1 MSNHMHDPDAPM
13 RKQTPEE
20 FIPLGAED
28 QALDLVTLT
37 KRSIRGRVPLTLG
50 LALGLG
56 LLFAVVGYT
65 RKGVEFQSR
74 VTVFV
79 RENLTSPTGEQ
90 LDFDGGGRF
99 TDYVERKSVDFT
111 SNDVL
116 LLAADN
122 PELQALGWP
131 NADQGASKIKESISV
146 EFKKNKSFF
155 TVTSKTEDPRTAR
168 TALVATLDAFMKQEE
183 AKNSI
188 AREEN
193 EINGLVRELEG
204 QIASIKQSVQIAT
217 ENYGSSDLTARV
229 KEAETEISNLQRE
242 LDELRLNIELRKS
255 QTENTI
261 DNRVNPSALPA
272 EDLADNDPQLK
283 QMLAQRSE
291 LIARIDNLIET
302 KGSRYPEVAVLRD
315 QKEILDRMI
324 ESRAEVARRAVSQG
338 QASVDPGKLNLASL
352 LEQQVL
358 RQQYKSMREEQL
370 RDLRAAQDKI
380 ARDVEDLARLE
391 SQRSEL
397 VKYRADLRLNQ
408 RRRQEGRIEIV
419 SPPSAAAKAP
429 DRRPILAA
437 MGFFAGTFMG
447 VAGVV
452 ALGSV
457 RREFRYVDDLETI
470 RSLPPLL
477 GTLPELERHD
487 PENERIAAVS
497 VHNLRNTLQS
507 IQGYGDNTSV
517 VIACTSAEPGD
528 GKTTL
533 IQSLGASYALTG
545 LRTIL
550 VDMDLVGGG
559 LTARLGLTGRR
570 GVADLLTGLEPT
582 KCIKHTQTDKLYAM
596 PIGDSSKCRP
606 EQLASRP
613 IQQVIDW
620 LRERFDV
627 ILMDTGPV
635 LGSLEAGIVTASAD
649 QVLLVVARG
658 QADNVVQAAVSRL
671 ERLGVRS
678 TGLVFNR
685 ADPEDLRRSLSA
697 ASVGAPSMHQIP
709 RKQGERSLDLDR
721 SIVGSIPPPKSER
734 IGSLDT
740 AEDETGT

>member
-1 MSNHMHDPDAPM
+1 MHDPDAPM
-13 RKQTPEE
+13 RKATPEE

-28 QALDLVTLT
+28 QALDLVTLA

-50 LALGLG
+50 ISIGLG
-56 LLFAVVGYT
+56 LLLAAIGYT
-65 RKGVEFQSR
+65 SKGLEYESR
-74 VTVFV
+74 VTVYV
-79 RENLTSPTGEQ
+79 RENLESVTGAEMN
-90 LDFDGGGRF
+90 LDGGGRF
-99 TDYVERKSVDFT
+99 SDYVERKSLEFE
-111 SNDVL
+111 SSEVL

-122 PELQALGWP
+122 PSLQSAGWP
-131 NADQGASKIKESISV
+131 SAERGASKLREVISID
-146 EFKKNKSFF
+146 FKKNKSYF
-155 TVTSKTEDPRTAR
+155 TAKSTTTEPKTAR
-168 TALVATLDAFMKQEE
+168 EALAATLDAFLKQEE

-188 AREEN
+188 AKQEAELNKLIRDHETNIQSLRSAIQLATEQYGTTDLSLLIKGLEEDR
-193 EINGLVRELEG
+193 G
-204 QIASIKQSVQIAT
+204 SVQKEIEDLQIEIA
-217 ENYGSSDLTARV
+217 
-229 KEAETEISNLQRE
+229 QRE
-242 LDELRLNIELRKS
+242 SQTPAERPETVDPSQLRPEQMAEQDTELAAYLRKRD
-255 QTENTI
+255 QVRAEIEFLIDTE
-261 DNRVNPSALPA
+261 
-272 EDLADNDPQLK
+272 
-283 QMLAQRSE
+283 
-291 LIARIDNLIET
+291 
-302 KGSRYPEVAVLRD
+302 GSRYPQVAVKR
-315 QKEILDRMI
+315 KEEEILDRQI
-324 ESRAEVARRAVSQG
+324 KARAEVVRLQIQQG
-338 QASVDPGKLNLASL
+338 EKTVDPRALTLQGLYDTLAVKLQQRAKRDERLKELRSVNENISKDQSSL
-352 LEQQVL
+352 ERLTRTRNE
-358 RQQYKSMREEQL
+358 
-370 RDLRAAQDKI
+370 
-380 ARDVEDLARLE
+380 LE
-391 SQRSEL
+391 SRREN
-397 VKYRADLRLNQ
+397 LRLNQ
-408 RRRQEGRIEIV
+408 TRRQEGRIEVV
-419 SPPSAAAKAP
+419 SPPSASAQAP
-429 DRRPILAA
+429 DKRPMLAGL
-437 MGFFAGTFMG
+437 GFIAGGFMG

-452 ALGSV
+452 AFGSL
-457 RREFRYVDDLETI
+457 RREFRYVDDLESI

-477 GTLPELERHD
+477 GTLPELEKHD

-550 VDMDLVGGG
+550 VDMDMVGGG
-559 LTARLGLTGRR
+559 LSARLGLTGRR

-596 PIGDSSKCRP
+596 PIGDTSKCRP

-697 ASVGAPSMHQIP
+697 ASVGAPSMHQMP
-709 RKQGERSLDLDR
+709 RRQGERSLDMDR
-721 SIVGSIPPPKSER
+721 SIVGSIPPPKTDR
-734 IGSLDT
+734 VGSLDA

>member
-1 MSNHMHDPDAPM
+1 MHDPDAPM
-13 RKQTPEE
+13 RKPTPEE

-28 QALDLVTLT
+28 QALDLVTLA
-37 KRSIRGRVPLTLG
+37 KRSIRGRVPLTVG

-65 RKGVEFQSR
+65 RKGLEYQSR
-74 VTVFV
+74 VTVYV
-79 RENLTSPTGEQ
+79 RENLETVTGDEMN
-90 LDFDGGGRF
+90 FDGGGRF
-99 TDYVERKSVDFT
+99 SDYVERKSLEFE

-122 PELQALGWP
+122 PELQAAGWP
-131 NADQGASKIKESISV
+131 KADRGASKLREAITID
-146 EFKKNKSFF
+146 FKKNKSYF
-155 TVTSKTEDPRTAR
+155 TATSTTTDPKTAR
-168 TALVATLDAFMKQEE
+168 EALVATLDAFQKQEE

-188 AREEN
+188 AKQEAELTRLIRDHETNIQGLRNSIQLATEQYGTTDLTLLIKGLEEDRGSVQKEIEDLQIEIAQRESQTPVERP
-193 EINGLVRELEG
+193 EVVDPSQLRPEQMVDQDAQLASLVRARD
-204 QIASIKQSVQIAT
+204 QI
-217 ENYGSSDLTARV
+217 R
-229 KEAETEISNLQRE
+229 AE
-242 LDELRLNIELRKS
+242 IEF
-255 QTENTI
+255 
-261 DNRVNPSALPA
+261 
-272 EDLADNDPQLK
+272 
-283 QMLAQRSE
+283 
-291 LIARIDNLIET
+291 LIET
-302 KGSRYPEVAVLRD
+302 QGSRYPQVAEKRNQED
-315 QKEILDRMI
+315 ILNRQI
-324 ESRAEVARRAVSQG
+324 NSRAEAVRIAMQQGEKSVPPQALTLKGLYDTLNVKLQQRAKRDERLKELRAVNENISKD
-338 QASVDPGKLNLASL
+338 QAS
-352 LEQQVL
+352 LERL
-358 RQQYKSMREEQL
+358 IRTRNE
-370 RDLRAAQDKI
+370 
-380 ARDVEDLARLE
+380 LE
-391 SQRSEL
+391 SRREN
-397 VKYRADLRLNQ
+397 LRLNQ
-408 RRRQEGRIEIV
+408 QRRQEGRIEIV
-419 SPPSAAAKAP
+419 SPPSAAARAP
-429 DRRPILAA
+429 DKRPILAG
-437 MGFFAGTFMG
+437 MGFFAGAFMG

-559 LTARLGLTGRR
+559 LTARLGLSGRR

-596 PIGDSSKCRP
+596 PIGDASKCRP

-721 SIVGSIPPPKSER
+721 SIVGSIPPPKEER
-734 IGSLDT
+734 IGSLDA